1 MPHTEAIDNPMTDPK
16 KTATTGLHHMAQPAP
31 PAAALSRY
39 MPKPAA
45 APIPIPSAYFMLYHR

>member
-1 MPHTEAIDNPMTDPK
+1 MTDPK
-16 KTATTGLHHMAQPAP
+16 KTATTGLHHMAHPPP

-45 APIPIPSAYFMLYHR
+45 APIPIPIAYFMLYHR